1 MSKLLRS
8 ETVASEKHVLF
19 YLTGGPFE
27 SRCVLVH
34 SQSSLNQLTSD
45 RVHTPNPYARLIVDH
60 ENGLE
65 EMFITGESY
74 IHHSRGIGRQT
85 KEGSTRTK

>member
-1 MSKLLRS
+1 MDVEYIAIRC
-8 ETVASEKHVLF
+8 HVLF

-45 RVHTPNPYARLIVDH
+45 TVNTPKPYARLIVDH

-65 EMFITGESY
+65 EMVITGESY

-85 KEGSTRTK
+85 KEESTRTE